1 MAEFL
6 IYDLKVAVLIAAF
19 YFCYRLL
26 MERGAAVVHSALA
39 CFTFMRHHA
48 T

>member
-1 MAEFL
+1 MR
-6 IYDLKVAVLIAAF
+6 KVGASSEPH
-19 YFCYRLL
+19 R
-26 MERGAAVVHSALA
+26 AAVVHSALA